1 MTTSPWVACKPRH
14 VRRRDVFD
22 ASQMFCLQGGVLLWV
37 YWTSMV
43 WKDSSTFIYK
53 CVAAAWQLD
62 YFRHILSVLVQV
74 ILSKAHYIISTTK
87 SSAHRQHTIVT
98 EGSISCCNDVSYFD
112 DLCTNEGLSHSSG
125 DKRCLF
131 HMRFDYMS
139 DERGKVVWCHEGVN
153 VKSYWIREWKTWQ
166 WYESIMHDSSGL
178 DLVVRLGCGVVTCIE

>member
-1 MTTSPWVACKPRH
+1 
-14 VRRRDVFD
+14 
-22 ASQMFCLQGGVLLWV
+22 
-37 YWTSMV
+37 MV
-43 WKDSSTFIYK
+43 SKDSSTFIYK
-53 CVAAAWQLD
+53 YVVAAWQLD
-62 YFRHILSVLVQV
+62 YFRHILSLSVQA

-98 EGSISCCNDVSYFD
+98 KGSISCCNDVSSFD

-139 DERGKVVWCHEGVN
+139 DERGKVVSCHGGIN
-153 VKSYWIREWKTWQ
+153 AKSYWIREWKTWQ
-166 WYESIMHDSSGL
+166 WYESIMHDSSGF